1 MLVQASGLVK
11 QYPRVR
17 ALDQVSLE
25 IKEGEVFGLFGPNG
39 AGKTTCLRVLSGL
52 TQPDAGSATV
62 CGIDVRAA
70 PNEVRRELGILI
82 DIPFP
87 YEEVTVRRYLSFFAE
102 MAGVPAYD
110 IPMKV
115 EWALTLLGIT
125 HHRESRIGKLSMG
138 ERQRTELARV
148 MLGNARMLFLDE
160 PFSNVDVSMRI
171 GLRSILRDWVSRGGS
186 ILFTS
191 HNLLESE
198 AIVDQGR
205 RLPLWMWL
213 ATFLVAVLGFLFFLG
228 PALTSA
234 RYYSQFSWRWYDS
247 SLRLYYAI
255 SAGLTSLI
263 LSLTFARVHYGEV
276 HRGTIRSIILY
287 PVDMNDIAIAKLL
300 SSLIVAAALSTMLF
314 FGIFGAFF
322 LVGEW
327 PIADFLVIHVTAL
340 AMSFLALAVGV
351 FLAQAIAHVAGR
363 MVVSPTALG
372 AISLLLSVLF
382 TETGLTAI
390 GTQVAYLLR
399 PSAGGLTQPAYE
411 AIVAVAKAL
420 SVLSPHHVGARVVGI
435 AFGLTNFWVDFH
447 VVVPLALL
455 VFAGGYL
462 LGKKLYLDIFI
473 R

>member
-148 MLGNARMLFLDE
+148 LKSTLLAPAYELEVGD
-160 PFSNVDVSMRI
+160 VDRGLAALRAIPHQSLERAGRGLVRI
-171 GLRSILRDWVSRGGS
+171 GLVSRDDAPR
-186 ILFTS
+186 IARTLVEA
-191 HNLLESE
+191 NVDLLEMRSLGTME
-198 AIVDQGR
+198 DVYS
-205 RLPLWMWL
+205 RLTLP
-213 ATFLVAVLGFLFFLG
+213 T
-228 PALTSA
+228 P
-234 RYYSQFSWRWYDS
+234 QPPQ
-247 SLRLYYAI
+247 
-255 SAGLTSLI
+255 GLT
-263 LSLTFARVHYGEV
+263 R
-276 HRGTIRSIILY
+276 
-287 PVDMNDIAIAKLL
+287 
-300 SSLIVAAALSTMLF
+300 
-314 FGIFGAFF
+314 
-322 LVGEW
+322 
-327 PIADFLVIHVTAL
+327 
-340 AMSFLALAVGV
+340 
-351 FLAQAIAHVAGR
+351 
-363 MVVSPTALG
+363 
-372 AISLLLSVLF
+372 
-382 TETGLTAI
+382 
-390 GTQVAYLLR
+390 
-399 PSAGGLTQPAYE
+399 
-411 AIVAVAKAL
+411 
-420 SVLSPHHVGARVVGI
+420 
-435 AFGLTNFWVDFH
+435 
-447 VVVPLALL
+447 
-455 VFAGGYL
+455 
-462 LGKKLYLDIFI
+462 
-473 R
+473 